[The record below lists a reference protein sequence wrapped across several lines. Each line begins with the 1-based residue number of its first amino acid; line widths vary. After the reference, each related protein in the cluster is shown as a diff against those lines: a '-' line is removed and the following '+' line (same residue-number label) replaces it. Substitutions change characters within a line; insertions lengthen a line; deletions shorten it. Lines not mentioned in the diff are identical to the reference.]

1 MTSLKHRLYR
11 SRRIGE
17 QYRRDEFA
25 RPNDT
30 KMEME
35 PPCVEAVSR
44 DRVERAGVRG
54 ETPG

>member
-1 MTSLKHRLYR
+1 MTSLKHRLCR